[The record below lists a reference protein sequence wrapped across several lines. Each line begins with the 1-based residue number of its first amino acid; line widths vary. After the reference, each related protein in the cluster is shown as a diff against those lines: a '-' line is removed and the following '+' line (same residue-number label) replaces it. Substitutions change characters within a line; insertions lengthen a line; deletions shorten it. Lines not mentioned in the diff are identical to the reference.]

1 MKYLK
6 IYLPITLLF
15 IFFSSCSKKYYSRN
29 EFEYP
34 QPVNTY
40 DKKIKYQTK
49 KIYTDGN
56 VFVDNN
62 FDGARMNGFQR
73 LDDSTYQITI
83 EPENYPVNDSPWF
96 SFKIWSN
103 TARKIY
109 LKLNYIHGHHRYI
122 PKISTDRIHW
132 KMIDK
137 TQIDI
142 ADDKSYAKFLMQL
155 DTVKLWVSAQ
165 EIINSK
171 DVGEWIGELRNN
183 EYIHDIGSIGKSK
196 LGRDIDYFRIG
207 KGNFK
212 GKDVIVL
219 LSRQHP
225 PEISGFLAMK
235 SFIDE
240 LLVEN
245 KLTSDFYD
253 KYDIWVFPLLNP
265 DGVDLGHWRHNA
277 NGVDL
282 NRDWAYYRQ
291 PEIDAVTD
299 FIVKNAKLNKNKVV
313 LSIDFHS
320 TQKDVYYIYNDSF
333 KTGLHDFMKYWINSI
348 DRLIY
353 PFTSVKSPEPLS
365 KPYSKVWFYMQFKAE
380 SMTYEVGDETP
391 RDIIDK
397 KARIAAVTMMDLLIA
412 EDD

>member
-1 MKYLK
+1 MKDLK
-6 IYLPITLLF
+6 IYFPVVLFLILL
-15 IFFSSCSKKYYSRN
+15 SSCTHRYYSRN
-29 EFEYP
+29 DYKYP
-34 QPVNTY
+34 KPVDTY
-40 DKKIKYQTK
+40 DKQINYQIK
-49 KIYTDGN
+49 KIYSEGN
-56 VFVDNN
+56 VFVDNT
-62 FDGARMNGFQR
+62 FDGAGMNGFKR
-73 LDDSTYQITI
+73 LDDSTYQVTI
-83 EPENYPVNDSPWF
+83 EPENFPVNDSPWF
-96 SFKIWSN
+96 SFKIWSD
-103 TARKIY
+103 TIRKVY
-109 LKLNYIHGHHRYI
+109 LKLNYLHGHHRYI
-122 PKISTDRIHW
+122 PKISSDRIHW
-132 KMIDK
+132 KMID
-137 TQIDI
+137 TTHLDI
-142 ADDKSYAKFLMQL
+142 ANDRSYAVFSLEL
-155 DTVKLWVSAQ
+155 DTAKLWVSAQ
-165 EIINSK
+165 ELINST
-171 DVGEWIGELRNN
+171 DVKEWMKNLRDNK
-183 EYIHDIGSIGKSK
+183 YIHDIRSIGKSK
-196 LGRDIDYFRIG
+196 LGRDIDYYRIG
-207 KGNFK
+207 KGSSA

-291 PEIDAVTD
+291 PEIDAVTG
-299 FIVKNAKLNKNKVV
+299 FIVKNAKSKKNKVV

-320 TQKDVYYIYNDSF
+320 TQKDVYYLYDDSF
-333 KTGLHDFMKYWINSI
+333 KTELHDLVKYWINSI

-380 SMTYEVGDETP
+380 SLTYEVGDETP

-397 KARIAAVTMMDLLIA
+397 KARIAAVTMMDLLIG
-412 EDD
+412 DDD